1 MHTRAFSGTRGLTT
15 CAMTLAILAT
25 QVGGAQAAESTST
38 SAAENVTA
46 SAVIKRCDSQ
56 QPIGRAR
63 LTERASEEAVKIV
76 DVEIGIRNGLTEG
89 KHAVHIHETGVCEPC
104 SAAKGH
110 FDPGPNSNSSPDGNH
125 PFHAGDLININ
136 ITDMSAGVTEE
147 DGTPLGSGRLQ
158 TLTTRITL
166 SDGPLSIFDADG
178 SAFIIHVDPD
188 TYCPGGE
195 EAGCAGGARA
205 ACGVIVKDG
214 S

>member
-1 MHTRAFSGTRGLTT
+1 MHTNESSRTHGLAT
-15 CAMTLAILAT
+15 CAFAFAIFAT
-25 QVGGAQAAESTST
+25 QVGGADAAESPD
-38 SAAENVTA
+38 ENETQSVTA
-46 SAVIKRCDSQ
+46 SATIKHCDSQ

-63 LTERASEEAVKIV
+63 LTERASEEGVKV
-76 DVEIGIRNGLTEG
+76 VEVEIGIRGLTEG
-89 KHAVHIHETGVCEPC
+89 KHAVHIHETGQCEPC

-125 PFHAGDLININ
+125 PFHAGDLVNIDIN
-136 ITDMSAGVTEE
+136 DLSGDLGEE
-147 DGTPLGSGRLQ
+147 DGTPLGSGRLR

-166 SDGPLSIFDADG
+166 SDGPLSLFDADG

-188 TYCPGGE
+188 SYCPGGE